1 MYLLCPQLCRLLE
14 DFYKY
19 SGLRINNDK
28 TELFAIGS
36 IKLAQHD
43 FIHNVRTSIKILGT
57 FFDHHKPSR
66 NKANF
71 ESIFKSIQ
79 RTLNMWKWRGL
90 TLLGK
95 IQIVKTFIIPK
106 FLSKAA
112 LISVSNDL
120 IKEINKLI
128 YGFIWKGNDKIKRS
142 ALINDIDN
150 GGLKMLDIE
159 SMISA
164 QRVMTLKKYF
174 ADGNSSWKTVL
185 DEFLCN
191 VGGKFILFCNF
202 DTRKLPV
209 YIPAFYKEC
218 LDAWS
223 ELKNSNVVSYEDV
236 IDQIIWNNKNI
247 VVDKQSLFEKHLFCQ
262 GIVKIGDLL
271 SNTGK
276 FLQSSK
282 VLRANLSPTQYFKLI
297 GVVDAIPI
305 AWRLIIKQSQTSQ
318 HLHSSFLGDKIY
330 IELDET
336 EIDLSKVTSKLLY
349 TKFKTKK
356 QTPPS
361 AQSKMKNKYP
371 QLVVE
376 WKKIYSLPFTVTVE
390 TKLREFQYKILNDVV
405 YTNDKLFRFK
415 MIESPLCTFCQEDE
429 SLEHLLF
436 HCAITKNFWL
446 SFLSWISEQNIS
458 METLTLIHILFGVFN
473 DNEDFAILNHL
484 ILIAKYFIYICK
496 LNKTKPTLR
505 VFIEKIKLVYH
516 IEKKIAKRNDQLQK
530 HYKKW
535 EKILPLLS

>member
-1 MYLLCPQLCRLLE
+1 MNNGFTADLFQVRRGVRQGDPLSPLLFILAIEILATQIRQDDNIHGVMVKNEEIKLTLFADDMTCFLNDINSYLQLCRLLE

-43 FIHNVRTSIKILGT
+43 FIHDVRTSINILGT

-71 ESIFKSIQ
+71 ES
-79 RTLNMWKWRGL
+79 
-90 TLLGK
+90 
-95 IQIVKTFIIPK
+95 
-106 FLSKAA
+106 
-112 LISVSNDL
+112 
-120 IKEINKLI
+120 
-128 YGFIWKGNDKIKRS
+128 IWKGNDKIKRS

-164 QRVMTLKKYF
+164 QRVMALKKYF
-174 ADGNSSWKTVL
+174 ADGNSSWKTIL

-191 VGGKFILFCNF
+191 VLFCNF

-276 FLQSSK
+276 FL
-282 VLRANLSPTQYFKLI
+282 
-297 GVVDAIPI
+297 
-305 AWRLIIKQSQTSQ
+305 
-318 HLHSSFLGDKIY
+318 
-330 IELDET
+330 
-336 EIDLSKVTSKLLY
+336 
-349 TKFKTKK
+349 
-356 QTPPS
+356 
-361 AQSKMKNKYP
+361 
-371 QLVVE
+371 
-376 WKKIYSLPFTVTVE
+376 
-390 TKLREFQYKILNDVV
+390 
-405 YTNDKLFRFK
+405 
-415 MIESPLCTFCQEDE
+415 
-429 SLEHLLF
+429 
-436 HCAITKNFWL
+436 
-446 SFLSWISEQNIS
+446 
-458 METLTLIHILFGVFN
+458 
-473 DNEDFAILNHL
+473 
-484 ILIAKYFIYICK
+484 
-496 LNKTKPTLR
+496 
-505 VFIEKIKLVYH
+505 
-516 IEKKIAKRNDQLQK
+516 
-530 HYKKW
+530 
-535 EKILPLLS
+535 